1 MAAKKKAAKK
11 KAPKRKAA
19 KKKKA
24 AKRAPKKKAAK
35 RRKVARVA
43 LEVKDRGATADKAGH
58 LYEGQIVKGNT
69 RIDVGVVV
77 ARSKASARS
86 KLRNIARLLLK

>member
-1 MAAKKKAAKK
+1 MAAKKKKAAKK

-19 KKKKA
+19 KKKA
-24 AKRAPKKKAAK
+24 AKRTTKKKATK
-35 RRKVARVA
+35 RRKPARVS